1 MYSSNNPKISQHTRN
16 QIWLQYQASKS
27 NSKSKFKH
35 PRHTQK
41 SLALQYGVSSAT
53 ISKIIHRGR
62 KGDFNIHSPINKR
75 YLTQEY
81 IKKREQK
88 EEIEKAKKLER
99 KLKREE
105 IKKNR
110 YEHKQ
115 PGELGHMD
123 LKLLPPIQ
131 GQKIIKGQKEY
142 LLTLVDDCT
151 RIAYFTIIQGKINI
165 KLHMV

>member
-1 MYSSNNPKISQHTRN
+1 MLENFTY
-16 QIWLQYQASKS
+16 
-27 NSKSKFKH
+27 
-35 PRHTQK
+35 
-41 SLALQYGVSSAT
+41 
-53 ISKIIHRGR
+53 KIILGSASPRR
-62 KGDFNIHSPINKR
+62 QELLKTLNLSFEVCPINAN
-75 YLTQEY
+75 
-81 IKKREQK
+81 
-88 EEIEKAKKLER
+88 EEFPE